1 MIITCPSCKTKYS
14 VDSISLVPEGKNVQC
29 ANCNNV
35 WFQRIHDITEK
46 LNKNQSQKNVKKKIG
61 QNIHEKRNLPST
73 HVKNSTSFN
82 KFDFLLLLTLI
93 TIIVLMLNEKEV
105 DNLYNFILNLKSLI
119 YEPIQEGIISLFNKS
134 S

>member
-35 WFQRIHDITEK
+35 WFQRIQDITEK

-73 HVKNSTSFN
+73 
-82 KFDFLLLLTLI
+82 
-93 TIIVLMLNEKEV
+93 
-105 DNLYNFILNLKSLI
+105 
-119 YEPIQEGIISLFNKS
+119 
-134 S
+134 